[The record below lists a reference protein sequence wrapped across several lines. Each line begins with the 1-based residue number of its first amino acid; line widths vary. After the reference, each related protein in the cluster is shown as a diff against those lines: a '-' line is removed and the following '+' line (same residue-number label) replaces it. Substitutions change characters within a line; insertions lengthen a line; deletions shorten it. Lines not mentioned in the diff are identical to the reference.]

1 MLKKIKK
8 NQKFYLQRKNI
19 CGTLVSAKRNL
30 RLLRRFFLGL
40 KGFIDMKKEFD
51 LGHDK
56 INKLLISFAIPCVIS
71 MLINSVYNIVDQIF
85 IGKGVGTLGNA
96 ATNVIFPL
104 VILAN
109 AIAGL
114 IGNGA
119 AANLSLK
126 LGEKKE
132 NEARKS
138 VGSSITL
145 TFIIAILFSGVAYV
159 FLPKLV
165 YMFGCTENVYSYAL
179 SYGQIVL
186 LGAPFMII
194 YSVLAS
200 IIRADGNPKYSMI
213 MLVVG
218 AIINI
223 VLDPIF
229 IFGFKMGVFGGGL
242 ATVIGQ
248 VISFIIAIC
257 YLPKLKSIKLT
268 KEDYKINK
276 SVKRTLSLGLSS
288 FITQVTILVLF
299 VFMNNMMTKFG
310 ASSIYGADIPLSVY
324 GVISKINSLYISFV
338 LGVSIGAQPIIGF
351 NYGAGNL
358 LRVKEILRKVLMIN
372 FAVGIIFNLIFIF
385 FPSQIAGVFIS
396 PDDANYTLFMDFAT
410 LMCHSFLLVCAFN
423 AMEMTTSIVVQS
435 LGNVLL
441 ATAVSFIR
449 QIILFIPLALLL
461 SLVFNKGL
469 EGILYAGCLADS
481 ITFIIAGLIFTSEY
495 KKLGTYSAKENE
507 ETDTVIPKTYMGQ
520 KVVITISREYGSGG
534 RYVGELLARNLG
546 IPFYDKNLITL
557 SAKESGLAPKYVKEQ
572 EQTLEGPQSND
583 DLLYIATT
591 KVIKNLYKQGSCV
604 IVGRC
609 GNYILK
615 DKKDVLRVYLYSS
628 MEDKINRVTKYYHIE
643 KDKAVSMI
651 NKINKERKKHYKYY
665 TNTNLDDYNNYDI
678 VIDTS
683 KFGVEE
689 TAKILEQIITKI
701 K

>member
-1 MLKKIKK
+1 MLQFILPVEI
-8 NQKFYLQRKNI
+8 Y
-19 CGTLVSAKRNL
+19 AY
-30 RLLRRFFLGL
+30 LRRFFLGL
-40 KGFIDMKKEFD
+40 KGFIYMKKEFD
-51 LGHDK
+51 LGHDN
-56 INKLLISFAIPCVIS
+56 INKLLMSFAIPCVIS

-132 NEARKS
+132 NEAKAS
-138 VGSSITL
+138 IGSSITL
-145 TFIIAILFSGVAYV
+145 TFIVSIIFAVLAYIL
-159 FLPKLV
+159 LPKLV

-179 SYGQIVL
+179 SYGRIIL
-186 LGAPFMII
+186 IGAPFMII
-194 YSVLAS
+194 YSVLSS

-223 VLDPIF
+223 ILDPIF
-229 IFGFKMGVFGGGL
+229 IFGFNMGVFGGGL

-248 VISFIIAIC
+248 IISFIIALC
-257 YLPKLKSIKLT
+257 YLPKIKSVKLE
-268 KEDYKINK
+268 KDDFKINK
-276 SVKRTLSLGLSS
+276 SITRTLSLGLSS
-288 FITQVTILVLF
+288 FITQTTILVLF

-310 ASSIYGADIPLSVY
+310 ALSKYGADIPLSVY

-358 LRVKEILRKVLMIN
+358 KRVKETLRKVLMIN
-372 FAVGIIFNLIFIF
+372 FAVGIIFNLVFVL
-385 FPSQIAGVFIS
+385 FPEQIAGIFIS
-396 PDDANYTLFMDFAT
+396 SEDASYNLFMEFAT
-410 LMCHSFLLVCAFN
+410 LMCHSFLLVCALN

-449 QIILFIPLALLL
+449 QIILFIPLAILL
-461 SLVFNKGL
+461 SIGFNKGL
-469 EGILYAGCLADS
+469 NGILYAGCLADS
-481 ITFIIAGLIFTSEY
+481 ITFIIAGLIFIREY
-495 KKLGTYSAKENE
+495 KKLGQFSNE
-507 ETDTVIPKTYMGQ
+507 TNHTKTIEEQDIVIPKTYQG
-520 KVVITISREYGSGG
+520 KKIVITISREYGSGG
-534 RYVGELLARNLG
+534 RYVGELLAKNLG
-546 IPFYDKNLITL
+546 IPFYDKNLIIL
-557 SAKESGLAPKYVKEQ
+557 SAKESGLAPKYVKEN
-572 EQTLEGPQSND
+572 EQTLDGPQTND
-583 DLLYIATT
+583 DLLFIATT
-591 KVIKNLYKQGSCV
+591 KVIEKLYRTGSCI

-615 DKKDVLRVYLYSS
+615 DKKDVLKVYLYSS
-628 MEDKINRVTKYYHIE
+628 MEDKINRVTKYYHIASH
-643 KDKAVSMI
+643 KAVSTI
-651 NKINKERKKHYKYY
+651 NKVNKDRKKHYKYY
-665 TNTNLDDYNNYDI
+665 TNTNLDDLNNYDLI
-678 VIDTS
+678 LDVS
-683 KFGVEE
+683 KFGVEK
-689 TAKILEQIITKI
+689 TAEIISNIVKNN
-701 K
+701 

>member
-1 MLKKIKK
+1 
-8 NQKFYLQRKNI
+8 
-19 CGTLVSAKRNL
+19 
-30 RLLRRFFLGL
+30 
-40 KGFIDMKKEFD
+40 MKKEFD
-51 LGHDK
+51 LGRDK

-132 NEARKS
+132 TEARAS
-138 VGSSITL
+138 IGSSITL
-145 TFIIAILFSGVAYV
+145 TFIVSILFAILAYI

-179 SYGQIVL
+179 SYGKIILV
-186 LGAPFMII
+186 GAPFMII
-194 YSVLAS
+194 YSVLSS

-223 VLDPIF
+223 VLDPVF
-229 IFGFKMGVFGGGL
+229 IFGFNMGVFGGGL

-248 VISFIIAIC
+248 VISFIIALC
-257 YLPKLKSIKLT
+257 YLPKI
-268 KEDYKINK
+268 K
-276 SVKRTLSLGLSS
+276 SVKLEREDFKINNSVLRTLSLGLSS

-310 ASSIYGADIPLSVY
+310 AMSKYGADIPLSVY

-358 LRVKEILRKVLMIN
+358 ERVKETLRKVLTIN
-372 FAVGIIFNLIFIF
+372 FVVGIIFNLIFIL
-385 FPSQIAGVFIS
+385 FPEQIAGIFIS
-396 PDDANYTLFMDFAT
+396 SEDISYALFMEFAK
-410 LMCHSFLLVCAFN
+410 LMCHSFLLACALN

-435 LGNVLL
+435 LGNVVK

-449 QIILFIPLALLL
+449 QIILFIPLAFLL
-461 SLVFNKGL
+461 SMGFNLGL
-469 EGILYAGCLADS
+469 NGILYAGCLADS
-481 ITFIIAGLIFTSEY
+481 LTFVIASIIFIGEY
-495 KKLGTYSAKENE
+495 KKLGIYSTKEKE
-507 ETDTVIPKTYMGQ
+507 ENDVVIPKTYKG
-520 KVVITISREYGSGG
+520 KKIVVTISREYGSGG
-534 RYVGELLARNLG
+534 RYVGELLAKNLG
-546 IPFYDKNLITL
+546 IPFYDKNLIIL
-557 SAKESGLAPKYVKEQ
+557 SAKESGLATEYVKKN
-572 EQTLEGPQSND
+572 EQTLEGPQTTD

-591 KVIKNLYKQGSCV
+591 KVIEKLYKKGSCV

-609 GNYILK
+609 GNFILK
-615 DKKDVLRVYLYSS
+615 NKKDVLKVYLYSS
-628 MEDKINRVTKYYHIE
+628 LDDKINRVTKYYNID
-643 KDKAVSMI
+643 KDKALNTI
-651 NKINKERKKHYKYY
+651 NKVNKERKKHYKYY
-665 TNTNLDDYNNYDI
+665 TNTILDDYNNYDL
-678 VIDTS
+678 VLDVS
-683 KFGVEE
+683 KFGVEK
-689 TAKILEQIITKI
+689 TADIISNII
-701 K
+701 KNS

>member
-1 MLKKIKK
+1 
-8 NQKFYLQRKNI
+8 
-19 CGTLVSAKRNL
+19 
-30 RLLRRFFLGL
+30 
-40 KGFIDMKKEFD
+40 MKKEFD
-51 LGHDK
+51 LGRDK

-132 NEARKS
+132 TEARAS
-138 VGSSITL
+138 IGSSITL
-145 TFIIAILFSGVAYV
+145 TFIVSILFAVLAYI

-165 YMFGCTENVYSYAL
+165 YMFGCTENVYEYAI
-179 SYGQIVL
+179 SYGKIILV
-186 LGAPFMII
+186 GAPFMII
-194 YSVLAS
+194 YSVLSS

-223 VLDPIF
+223 VLDPVF
-229 IFGFKMGVFGGGL
+229 IFGFNMGVFGGGL

-248 VISFIIAIC
+248 VISFIIALC
-257 YLPKLKSIKLT
+257 YLPKI
-268 KEDYKINK
+268 K
-276 SVKRTLSLGLSS
+276 SVKLERKDFKINNSVLRTLSLGLSS
-288 FITQVTILVLF
+288 FITQATILVLF
-299 VFMNNMMTKFG
+299 VFMNNMMTRFG
-310 ASSIYGADIPLSVY
+310 AMSKYGADIPLSVY

-358 LRVKEILRKVLMIN
+358 ERVKETLRKVLTIN
-372 FAVGIIFNLIFIF
+372 FVVGIIFDLIFIL
-385 FPSQIAGVFIS
+385 FPEQIAGIFIS
-396 PDDANYTLFMDFAT
+396 SEDISYALFMEFAK
-410 LMCHSFLLVCAFN
+410 LMCHSFLLVCALN

-435 LGNVLL
+435 LGNVVK

-461 SLVFNKGL
+461 SMGFNLGL
-469 EGILYAGCLADS
+469 NGILYAGCLADGLTFVIAS
-481 ITFIIAGLIFTSEY
+481 IIFIGEY
-495 KKLGTYSAKENE
+495 KKLGIYSTKEKE
-507 ETDTVIPKTYMGQ
+507 ENDAVIPRTYNG
-520 KVVITISREYGSGG
+520 KKIVVTISREYGSGG
-534 RYVGELLARNLG
+534 RYVGELLAKNLG
-546 IPFYDKNLITL
+546 IPFYDKNLIIL
-557 SAKESGLAPKYVKEQ
+557 SAKESGLATEYVKKN
-572 EQTLEGPQSND
+572 EQTLEGPQTTD

-591 KVIKNLYKQGSCV
+591 KVIEKLYKKGSCV

-609 GNYILK
+609 GNFILK
-615 DKKDVLRVYLYSS
+615 NKKDVLKVYLYSS
-628 MEDKINRVTKYYHIE
+628 LDDKINRVTKYYNID
-643 KDKAVSMI
+643 KDKALNTI
-651 NKINKERKKHYKYY
+651 NKVNKERKKHYKYY
-665 TNTNLDDYNNYDI
+665 TSTILDDYNNYDL
-678 VIDTS
+678 VLDVS
-683 KFGVEE
+683 KFGVEK
-689 TAKILEQIITKI
+689 TADIISNII
-701 K
+701 KSN

>member
-1 MLKKIKK
+1 
-8 NQKFYLQRKNI
+8 
-19 CGTLVSAKRNL
+19 
-30 RLLRRFFLGL
+30 
-40 KGFIDMKKEFD
+40 MKKEFD
-51 LGHDK
+51 LGRDK

-132 NEARKS
+132 SEARAS
-138 VGSSITL
+138 IGSSITL
-145 TFIIAILFSGVAYV
+145 TFIISILFAVLAYI

-165 YMFGCTENVYSYAL
+165 YMFGCTENVYNYAL
-179 SYGQIVL
+179 SYGKIILV
-186 LGAPFMII
+186 GAPFMII
-194 YSVLAS
+194 YSVLSS
-200 IIRADGNPKYSMI
+200 IIRADGNPRYSMI

-223 VLDPIF
+223 ILDPVF
-229 IFGFKMGVFGGGL
+229 IFGFNMGVFGGGL

-248 VISFIIAIC
+248 VISFIIALC
-257 YLPKLKSIKLT
+257 YLPKIKSVKLE
-268 KEDYKINK
+268 KEDFKINK
-276 SVKRTLSLGLSS
+276 SILRTLSLGLSS
-288 FITQVTILVLF
+288 FITQATILVLF

-310 ASSIYGADIPLSVY
+310 AMSKYGADIPLSVY

-338 LGVSIGAQPIIGF
+338 LGVSIGTQPIIGF

-358 LRVKEILRKVLMIN
+358 DRVKETLRKVLTIN
-372 FAVGIIFNLIFIF
+372 FVVGIIFNLIFIL
-385 FPSQIAGVFIS
+385 FPEKIAGIFIS
-396 PDDANYTLFMDFAT
+396 SEDASYTLFMEFAK
-410 LMCHSFLLVCAFN
+410 LMCHSFLLVCALN

-435 LGNVLL
+435 LGNVVK

-461 SLVFNKGL
+461 SMAFNLGL
-469 EGILYAGCLADS
+469 NGILYAGCLADS
-481 ITFIIAGLIFTSEY
+481 ITFVIAGIIFIGEY
-495 KKLGTYSAKENE
+495 KKLGTYSKKDKVEN
-507 ETDTVIPKTYMGQ
+507 DTVIPETYKG
-520 KVVITISREYGSGG
+520 KKIVVTISREYGSGG
-534 RYVGELLARNLG
+534 RYVGELLAKNLG

-557 SAKESGLAPKYVKEQ
+557 SAKESGLATEYVKQ
-572 EQTLEGPQSND
+572 NEQTLEGPQTTD

-591 KVIKNLYKQGSCV
+591 KVIEKLYKKGSCV

-615 DKKDVLRVYLYSS
+615 DKKDVLKVYLYSS
-628 MEDKINRVTKYYHIE
+628 LDDKINRVTKYYDID
-643 KDKAVSMI
+643 KDKALNAI
-651 NKINKERKKHYKYY
+651 NKVNKERKKHYKYY
-665 TNTNLDDYNNYDI
+665 TNTTLDDYNNYDL
-678 VIDTS
+678 VLDVS
-683 KFGVEE
+683 KFGVEK
-689 TAKILEQIITKI
+689 TADIISNIVKNN
-701 K
+701 

>member
-1 MLKKIKK
+1 
-8 NQKFYLQRKNI
+8 
-19 CGTLVSAKRNL
+19 
-30 RLLRRFFLGL
+30 
-40 KGFIDMKKEFD
+40 MKKELD

-56 INKLLISFAIPCVIS
+56 INKLLICFAVPCVIS

-132 NEARKS
+132 GEARAS
-138 VGSSITL
+138 IGASITL
-145 TFIIAILFSGVAYV
+145 TFGISILFAVLAYI

-165 YMFGCTENVYSYAL
+165 YMFGCTENVYNYAL
-179 SYGQIVL
+179 SYGRIIL
-186 LGAPFMII
+186 MGAPFMII
-194 YSVLAS
+194 YSVLSS
-200 IIRADGNPKYSMI
+200 IIRADGNPRYSMI

-223 VLDPIF
+223 ILDPIF
-229 IFGFKMGVFGGGL
+229 IFGFNMGVFGGGL

-248 VISFIIAIC
+248 VISFIIALC
-257 YLPKLKSIKLT
+257 YLPKIKSVKLE
-268 KEDYKINK
+268 KDDFKINK
-276 SVKRTLSLGLSS
+276 SILRTLSLGLSS

-310 ASSIYGADIPLSVY
+310 ALSKYGADIPLSVY

-358 LRVKEILRKVLMIN
+358 ERVKETLRKVLTIN
-372 FAVGIIFNLIFIF
+372 FAVGIIFNLIFIL
-385 FPSQIAGVFIS
+385 FPEQIAGVFIS
-396 PDDANYTLFMDFAT
+396 SEDGSYALFMEFAT
-410 LMCHSFLLVCAFN
+410 LMCHSFLLVCALN

-461 SLVFNKGL
+461 SIGFGL
-469 EGILYAGCLADS
+469 GLNGILYAGCLADS
-481 ITFIIAGLIFTSEY
+481 VTFVVAGIIFVREY
-495 KKLGTYSAKENE
+495 RKLGVYSKNE
-507 ETDTVIPKTYMGQ
+507 KIEQDMVIPDTYKG
-520 KVVITISREYGSGG
+520 KKIVVTISREYGSGG
-534 RYVGELLARNLG
+534 RYVGELLAKKLG
-546 IPFYDKNLITL
+546 IPFYDKNIITL
-557 SAKESGLAPKYVKEQ
+557 SAKESGLTTEYVKKN
-572 EQTLEGPQSND
+572 EQTLEGPQTTD

-591 KVIKNLYKQGSCV
+591 KVIKNLYKKGSCV

-615 DKKDVLRVYLYSS
+615 DKKDVLKIYLYSS
-628 MEDKINRVTKYYHIE
+628 LDDKINRVTKYYNI
-643 KDKAVSMI
+643 DKNEAVRTI
-651 NKINKERKKHYKYY
+651 NKVNKERKKHYKYY
-665 TNTNLDDYNNYDI
+665 TNTILDDYNNYDLI
-678 VIDTS
+678 FDVS
-683 KFGVEE
+683 KFGVEK
-689 TAKILEQIITKI
+689 TADIISNII
-701 K
+701 KNN

>member
-1 MLKKIKK
+1 
-8 NQKFYLQRKNI
+8 
-19 CGTLVSAKRNL
+19 
-30 RLLRRFFLGL
+30 
-40 KGFIDMKKEFD
+40 MKKEFD
-51 LGHDK
+51 LGRDK

-132 NEARKS
+132 TEARAS
-138 VGSSITL
+138 IGASITL
-145 TFIIAILFSGVAYV
+145 TFIVSILFAVLAYI

-165 YMFGCTENVYSYAL
+165 YMFGCTENVYEYAI
-179 SYGQIVL
+179 SYGKIILV
-186 LGAPFMII
+186 GAPFMII
-194 YSVLAS
+194 YSVLSS

-223 VLDPIF
+223 VLDPVF
-229 IFGFKMGVFGGGL
+229 IFGFNMGVFGGGL

-248 VISFIIAIC
+248 VISFIIALC
-257 YLPKLKSIKLT
+257 YLPKI
-268 KEDYKINK
+268 K
-276 SVKRTLSLGLSS
+276 SVKLEREDFKINNSVLRTLSLGLSS

-299 VFMNNMMTKFG
+299 VFMNNMMTRFG
-310 ASSIYGADIPLSVY
+310 AMSKYGADIPLSVY

-358 LRVKEILRKVLMIN
+358 ERVKETLRKVLTIN
-372 FAVGIIFNLIFIF
+372 FVVGIIFNLIFIL
-385 FPSQIAGVFIS
+385 FPEQIAGIFIS
-396 PDDANYTLFMDFAT
+396 SEDISYALFMEFAK
-410 LMCHSFLLVCAFN
+410 LMCHSFLLVCALN

-435 LGNVLL
+435 LGNVVK

-461 SLVFNKGL
+461 SMGFNLGL
-469 EGILYAGCLADS
+469 NGILYAGCLADGLTFVIAS
-481 ITFIIAGLIFTSEY
+481 IIFIGEY
-495 KKLGTYSAKENE
+495 KKLGIYSTKEKE
-507 ETDTVIPKTYMGQ
+507 ENDAVIPRTYNG
-520 KVVITISREYGSGG
+520 KKIVVTISREYGSGG
-534 RYVGELLARNLG
+534 RYVGELLAKNLG

-557 SAKESGLAPKYVKEQ
+557 SAKESGLATEYVKKN
-572 EQTLEGPQSND
+572 EQTLEGPQTTD

-591 KVIKNLYKQGSCV
+591 KVIEKLYKKGSCV

-609 GNYILK
+609 GNFILK
-615 DKKDVLRVYLYSS
+615 NKKDVLKVYLYSS
-628 MEDKINRVTKYYHIE
+628 LDDKINRVTKYYNID
-643 KDKAVSMI
+643 KDKALNTI
-651 NKINKERKKHYKYY
+651 NKVNKERKKHYKYY
-665 TNTNLDDYNNYDI
+665 TNTTLDDYNNYDL
-678 VIDTS
+678 VLDVS
-683 KFGVEE
+683 KFGVEK
-689 TAKILEQIITKI
+689 TADIISNII
-701 K
+701 KND

>member
-1 MLKKIKK
+1 
-8 NQKFYLQRKNI
+8 
-19 CGTLVSAKRNL
+19 
-30 RLLRRFFLGL
+30 
-40 KGFIDMKKEFD
+40 MKKELD
-51 LGHDK
+51 LSHDK
-56 INKLLISFAIPCVIS
+56 INKLLICFAVPCVIS

-132 NEARKS
+132 DEARAS
-138 VGSSITL
+138 IGASITL
-145 TFIIAILFSGVAYV
+145 TFGISILFAVLAYI

-165 YMFGCTENVYSYAL
+165 YMFGCTENVYNYAL
-179 SYGQIVL
+179 SYGRIIL
-186 LGAPFMII
+186 MGAPFMII
-194 YSVLAS
+194 YSVLSS
-200 IIRADGNPKYSMI
+200 IIRADGNPRYSMI

-223 VLDPIF
+223 ILDPIF

-248 VISFIIAIC
+248 VISFIIALC
-257 YLPKLKSIKLT
+257 YLPKIKSIKLE
-268 KEDYKINK
+268 KDDFKINK
-276 SVKRTLSLGLSS
+276 SILRTLSLGLSS

-310 ASSIYGADIPLSVY
+310 ALSKYGADIPLSVY

-358 LRVKEILRKVLMIN
+358 ERVKETLRKVLTIN
-372 FAVGIIFNLIFIF
+372 FAVGIIFNLIFIL
-385 FPSQIAGVFIS
+385 FPEQIAGVFIS
-396 PDDANYTLFMDFAT
+396 SEDVSYALFMEFAT
-410 LMCHSFLLVCAFN
+410 LMCHSFLLVCALN

-461 SLVFNKGL
+461 SIGFGVGL
-469 EGILYAGCLADS
+469 NGILYAGCLADS
-481 ITFIIAGLIFTSEY
+481 VTFVVAGIIFVREY
-495 KKLGTYSAKENE
+495 RKLGVYSKNE
-507 ETDTVIPKTYMGQ
+507 KIEQDMVIPDTYKG
-520 KVVITISREYGSGG
+520 KKIVVTISREYGSGG
-534 RYVGELLARNLG
+534 RYVGELLAKKLG
-546 IPFYDKNLITL
+546 IPFYDKNIIIL
-557 SAKESGLAPKYVKEQ
+557 SAKESGLTTEYVKKN
-572 EQTLEGPQSND
+572 EQTLEGPQTTD

-591 KVIKNLYKQGSCV
+591 KVIKNLYKKGSCV

-615 DKKDVLRVYLYSS
+615 DKKDVLKIYLYSS
-628 MEDKINRVTKYYHIE
+628 LEDKINRVTKYYNI
-643 KDKAVSMI
+643 DKNEAVRTI
-651 NKINKERKKHYKYY
+651 NKVNKERKRHYKYY
-665 TNTNLDDYNNYDI
+665 TNTILDDYNNYDLI
-678 VIDTS
+678 FDVS
-683 KFGVEE
+683 KFGVEK
-689 TAKILEQIITKI
+689 TADIISNII
-701 K
+701 KNN

>member
-1 MLKKIKK
+1 
-8 NQKFYLQRKNI
+8 
-19 CGTLVSAKRNL
+19 
-30 RLLRRFFLGL
+30 
-40 KGFIDMKKEFD
+40 MKKEFD
-51 LGHDK
+51 LSHDN

-71 MLINSVYNIVDQIF
+71 MFINSVYNIVDQIF

-132 NEARKS
+132 SDARAS
-138 VGSSITL
+138 IGSSITL
-145 TFIIAILFSGVAYV
+145 TFIVSILFAVIAYV

-165 YMFGCTENVYSYAL
+165 YMFGCTENVYSYAV
-179 SYGQIVL
+179 SYGKIILV
-186 LGAPFMII
+186 GAPFMII
-194 YSVLAS
+194 YSVLSS
-200 IIRADGNPKYSMI
+200 IIRADGNPRYSMI

-223 VLDPIF
+223 ILDPVF

-248 VISFIIAIC
+248 VISFIIALC
-257 YLPKLKSIKLT
+257 YLPKIKSVKLER
-268 KEDYKINK
+268 EDFKINK
-276 SVKRTLSLGLSS
+276 SILRTLSLGLSS
-288 FITQVTILVLF
+288 FITQATILVLF

-310 ASSIYGADIPLSVY
+310 AMSKYGADIPLSVY

-358 LRVKEILRKVLMIN
+358 DRVKETLRKVLAIN
-372 FAVGIIFNLIFIF
+372 FVVGIIFNLIFIL
-385 FPSQIAGVFIS
+385 FPEQIASIFIS
-396 PDDANYTLFMDFAT
+396 SEDASYALFMEFAT
-410 LMCHSFLLVCAFN
+410 LMCHSFLLVCALN

-435 LGNVLL
+435 LGNVVK

-461 SLVFNKGL
+461 SIGFKKGL
-469 EGILYAGCLADS
+469 NGILYAGCLADGL
-481 ITFIIAGLIFTSEY
+481 TFIIAGIIFIGEY
-495 KKLGTYSAKENE
+495 KKLDKYSKKTIE
-507 ETDTVIPKTYMGQ
+507 EQDEVVPKTYEGK
-520 KVVITISREYGSGG
+520 KVIVTISREYGSGG
-534 RYVGELLARNLG
+534 RYVGKLLAKKLG
-546 IPFYDKNLITL
+546 VPFYDKDLINL
-557 SAKESGLAPKYVKEQ
+557 SAKESGLSLEYVKEN
-572 EQTLEGPQSND
+572 EQTLEGPKTTD

-591 KVIKNLYKQGSCV
+591 KVIENLYKKGSCV

-615 DKKDVLRVYLYSS
+615 DKKDVLKVYLYSS
-628 MEDKINRVTKYYHIE
+628 EEDKINRVIKYYRIE
-643 KDKAVSMI
+643 KDKALSTIKKV
-651 NKINKERKKHYKYY
+651 NKERKKHYKYY
-665 TNTNLDDYNNYDI
+665 TNTNLDDYNNYDL
-678 VIDTS
+678 VINVS
-683 KFGVEE
+683 EFGVEK
-689 TAKILEQIITKI
+689 TAEIINNII
-701 K
+701 KNN

>member
-1 MLKKIKK
+1 
-8 NQKFYLQRKNI
+8 
-19 CGTLVSAKRNL
+19 
-30 RLLRRFFLGL
+30 
-40 KGFIDMKKEFD
+40 MKKEFD
-51 LGHDK
+51 LGRDN

-132 NEARKS
+132 SEARAS
-138 VGSSITL
+138 IGSSITL
-145 TFIIAILFSGVAYV
+145 TFIISILFAVIAYI

-165 YMFGCTENVYSYAL
+165 YMFGCTENVYSYAV
-179 SYGQIVL
+179 SYGKIIL
-186 LGAPFMII
+186 IGAPFMII
-194 YSVLAS
+194 YSVLSS
-200 IIRADGNPKYSMI
+200 IIRADGNPRYSMI

-223 VLDPIF
+223 ILDPVF

-248 VISFIIAIC
+248 VISFIIALC
-257 YLPKLKSIKLT
+257 YIPKIKSVKLA
-268 KEDYKINK
+268 KEDFKINK
-276 SVKRTLSLGLSS
+276 NIGRTLSLGLSS

-310 ASSIYGADIPLSVY
+310 AVTKYGADIPLSVY

-351 NYGAGNL
+351 NYGAGRL
-358 LRVKEILRKVLMIN
+358 TRVKETLRKVLIVN
-372 FAVGIIFNLIFIF
+372 FTVGIIFNLIFIL
-385 FPSQIAGVFIS
+385 FPEQIAGIFIS
-396 PDDANYTLFMDFAT
+396 SEDVSYTLFMEFAT
-410 LMCHSFLLVCAFN
+410 LMCHSFLLVCALN

-435 LGNVLL
+435 LGNVVKS
-441 ATAVSFIR
+441 TAVSFIR

-461 SLVFNKGL
+461 SIGLNKGL
-469 EGILYAGCLADS
+469 NGILYAGCLADS
-481 ITFIIAGLIFTSEY
+481 LTFIIASIILGGEY
-495 KKLGTYSAKENE
+495 KKLDKYSKETIKE
-507 ETDTVIPKTYMGQ
+507 QDVQVSKTYEGK
-520 KVVITISREYGSGG
+520 KVIVTISREYGSGG
-534 RYVGELLARNLG
+534 RYIGELLAKKLG
-546 IPFYDKNLITL
+546 VPFYDKELINL
-557 SAKESGLAPKYVKEQ
+557 SAKESGLSLEYVKEN
-572 EQTLEGPQSND
+572 EQTLEGPKTTD

-591 KVIKNLYKQGSCV
+591 KVIENLYKKGSCV

-615 DKKDVLRVYLYSS
+615 DKKDVLKVYLYSS
-628 MEDKINRVTKYYHIE
+628 EEDKINRVTKYYHIT
-643 KDKAVSMI
+643 KDKALSTI
-651 NKINKERKKHYKYY
+651 NKVNKERKRHYKYY
-665 TNTNLDDYNNYDI
+665 TNTNLDDYNNYDL
-678 VIDTS
+678 VINVS
-683 KFGVEE
+683 EFGVEK
-689 TAKILEQIITKI
+689 TADIINNII
-701 K
+701 KSN

>member
-1 MLKKIKK
+1 
-8 NQKFYLQRKNI
+8 
-19 CGTLVSAKRNL
+19 
-30 RLLRRFFLGL
+30 
-40 KGFIDMKKEFD
+40 MKKEFD
-51 LGHDK
+51 LGRDK

-132 NEARKS
+132 TEARAS
-138 VGSSITL
+138 IGSSVTL
-145 TFIIAILFSGVAYV
+145 TFIVSILFAVLAYI

-179 SYGQIVL
+179 SYGKIILV
-186 LGAPFMII
+186 GAPFMII
-194 YSVLAS
+194 YSVLSS

-223 VLDPIF
+223 VLDPVF
-229 IFGFKMGVFGGGL
+229 IFGFNMGVFGGGL

-248 VISFIIAIC
+248 VISFIIALC
-257 YLPKLKSIKLT
+257 YLPKI
-268 KEDYKINK
+268 K
-276 SVKRTLSLGLSS
+276 SVKLEREDFKINNSVLRTLSLGLSS

-310 ASSIYGADIPLSVY
+310 AMSKYGADIPLSVY

-358 LRVKEILRKVLMIN
+358 ERVKETLRKVLTIN
-372 FAVGIIFNLIFIF
+372 FVVGIIFNLIFIL
-385 FPSQIAGVFIS
+385 FPEQIAGIFIS
-396 PDDANYTLFMDFAT
+396 SEDISYALFMEFAK
-410 LMCHSFLLVCAFN
+410 LMCHSFLLACALN
-423 AMEMTTSIVVQS
+423 AIEMTTSIVVQS
-435 LGNVLL
+435 LGNVVK

-449 QIILFIPLALLL
+449 QIILFIPLAFLL
-461 SLVFNKGL
+461 SMGFNLGL
-469 EGILYAGCLADS
+469 NGILYAGCLADS
-481 ITFIIAGLIFTSEY
+481 LTFVIASIIFIGEY
-495 KKLGTYSAKENE
+495 KKLGIYSTKEKE
-507 ETDTVIPKTYMGQ
+507 ENDAVIPKTYKG
-520 KVVITISREYGSGG
+520 KKIVVTISREYGSGG
-534 RYVGELLARNLG
+534 RYVGELLAKNLG
-546 IPFYDKNLITL
+546 IPFYDKNLIIL
-557 SAKESGLAPKYVKEQ
+557 SAKESGLATEYVKKN
-572 EQTLEGPQSND
+572 EQTLEGPQTTD

-591 KVIKNLYKQGSCV
+591 KVIEKLYKKGSCV

-609 GNYILK
+609 GNFILK
-615 DKKDVLRVYLYSS
+615 NKKDVLKVYLYSS
-628 MEDKINRVTKYYHIE
+628 LDDKINRVTKYYSID
-643 KDKAVSMI
+643 KDKALNTI
-651 NKINKERKKHYKYY
+651 NKVNKERKKHYKYY
-665 TNTNLDDYNNYDI
+665 TNTILDDYNNYDL
-678 VIDTS
+678 VLDVS
-683 KFGVEE
+683 KFGVEK
-689 TAKILEQIITKI
+689 TTDIISNII
-701 K
+701 KNS